1 MFGEFLNIV
10 FKSIKLDRS
19 LYKDNKNFGEAA
31 IYFAGLIMILDGVA
45 GAVAANTVVKTAIGV
60 SGLTAIITW
69 FVWAI
74 LIYVIGVKLFPDKDT
89 KIPFK
94 KVLTAVGFAH
104 APGLIRFFAVT
115 PELMI
120 PIIFL
125 TQFWIFAGLIISTKQ
140 ILNLKSNMIWPFFN
154 VFSSKNNSGLLF
166 VTLINFNK
174 SLTNIDLVTIS
185 KLDEIILFLSNDT
198 SETSDFIYS
207 KDRGLFEKNIVA
219 PTVLAFI
226 LKLNG
231 SIVNLIFFKSNS
243 KFLLVWI
250 ILFFI
255 WLLNLSVSIPMV
267 LK

>member
-89 KIPFK
+89 KVPFK

-140 ILNLKSNMIWPFFN
+140 ILNLKSNM
-154 VFSSKNNSGLLF
+154 
-166 VTLINFNK
+166 K
-174 SLTNIDLVTIS
+174 SFGIV
-185 KLDEIILFLSNDT
+185 FLS
-198 SETSDFIYS
+198 FLI
-207 KDRGLFEKNIVA
+207 IVF
-219 PTVLAFI
+219 L
-226 LKLNG
+226 
-231 SIVNLIFFKSNS
+231 SISFVMSRMDAMPISQ
-243 KFLLVWI
+243 
-250 ILFFI
+250 
-255 WLLNLSVSIPMV
+255 VS
-267 LK
+267 

>member
-1 MFGEFLNIV
+1 MFGEFLNII
-10 FKSIKLDRS
+10 FKSIKLDKS

-140 ILNLKSNMIWPFFN
+140 ILNLKSNM
-154 VFSSKNNSGLLF
+154 
-166 VTLINFNK
+166 K
-174 SLTNIDLVTIS
+174 SFGIV
-185 KLDEIILFLSNDT
+185 FLS
-198 SETSDFIYS
+198 FLI
-207 KDRGLFEKNIVA
+207 IVF
-219 PTVLAFI
+219 L
-226 LKLNG
+226 
-231 SIVNLIFFKSNS
+231 SISFVMSRMDAMPINQIS
-243 KFLLVWI
+243 
-250 ILFFI
+250 
-255 WLLNLSVSIPMV
+255 
-267 LK
+267 